1 MQYEAKIEAT
11 FTMLGEGK
19 GDLNVSVNGAP
30 DLLLFVGQGILDRL
44 IEEVAGNDSEV
55 KKDLATVIVDH
66 FNEYLEEQ
74 K

>member
-11 FTMLGEGK
+11 FTMLDDGK
-19 GDLNVSVNGAP
+19 GDLNVSANGAP
-30 DLLLFVGQGILDRL
+30 ALLLFVGQGILDRL

-66 FNEYLEEQ
+66 FNEYLEVL